1 MLVVPSGKLQ
11 GRCGILE
18 VIMQNSCLHR
28 RFPVALLVSIALCWL
43 PGAAAQGSVSGNAD
57 SASANA
63 GKPVVITLDEAIR
76 LAQASDAAYAASA
89 AASRVEGLDRSI
101 ALGSLLPG
109 VVYNNSAIYTQ
120 GNGQVIGEPPGAT
133 TPGSPRFIA
142 NNGVHEYV
150 SQASITETIG
160 LGGVAGFRRAEAEAA
175 KARAE
180 AEIAR
185 RGLVVAVTG
194 LFYSSLS
201 ADQKLAVAERAH
213 QEASDFVRLT
223 TEREEARE
231 SAHADVVK
239 AQLEEQQT
247 ARELSDAKVEA
258 EKAHL
263 ELGVL
268 LFADPRT
275 ACKLS
280 APEAEPPLAS
290 REDVQAAAAKNNPEV
305 KSAVAALK
313 SANAEVF
320 SSWGGLLP
328 DLGANYTY
336 GIDAPQFAV
345 NGPDKVNNLGYSASV
360 SLNIPI
366 WDWFGSG
373 YKVRQSRIQRNAAQV
388 ALTAAQRRLIAQL
401 DETYSEAAA
410 ARDQLASLDLS
421 VSTAAESLRL
431 VKMAYQ
437 GGEATVLEVV
447 DAQTAYVT
455 AENAREEGRVRYE
468 TALAQLETLT
478 GTK

>member
-1 MLVVPSGKLQ
+1 
-11 GRCGILE
+11 
-18 VIMQNSCLHR
+18 MQNVSFYRSLA
-28 RFPVALLVSIALCWL
+28 VLMAVLVLGWQPRAWGQARS
-43 PGAAAQGSVSGNAD
+43 SGD
-57 SASANA
+57 ASAA
-63 GKPVVITLDEAIR
+63 EASKPVVITLDEAIR
-76 LAQASDAAYAASA
+76 LAQASDAVYAAST
-89 AASRVEGLDRSI
+89 AASRVAGLDRSI
-101 ALGSLLPG
+101 ALGSLLPS
-109 VVYNNSAIYTQ
+109 VVYNNAAIYTQ
-120 GNGQVIGEPPGAT
+120 GSGPVIGEPPGAT
-133 TPGSPRFIA
+133 TPESPRFIA

-150 SQASITETIG
+150 SQASINEIIG
-160 LGGVAGFRRAEAEAA
+160 LSGVAAYRRAEAEAA

-194 LFYSSLS
+194 LFYTSLA
-201 ADQKLAVAERAH
+201 ADRKLAVAERAH

-231 SAHADVVK
+231 SAHADLVK

-247 ARELSDAKVEA
+247 ARALSDAKVEA

-275 ACKLS
+275 PCTLS
-280 APEAEPPLAS
+280 APEAEPALAS
-290 REDVQAAAAKNNPEV
+290 REDVQAAAAKSNPELR
-305 KSAVAALK
+305 SALAALR
-313 SANAEVF
+313 SANAGVF

-328 DLGANYTY
+328 DLGVNYTY

-345 NGPDKVNNLGYSASV
+345 NGPDHIANLGYSASV

-366 WDWFGSG
+366 WDWLGSEN
-373 YKVRQSRIQRNAAQV
+373 KVRQSKILRNAAQV

-401 DETYSEAAA
+401 DETYSEAVA

-431 VKMAYQ
+431 VKLAYQ

-447 DAQTAYVT
+447 DAQTAHVT
-455 AENAREEGRVRYE
+455 AENARADGRVRYE
-468 TALAQLETLT
+468 SALAGLETLT